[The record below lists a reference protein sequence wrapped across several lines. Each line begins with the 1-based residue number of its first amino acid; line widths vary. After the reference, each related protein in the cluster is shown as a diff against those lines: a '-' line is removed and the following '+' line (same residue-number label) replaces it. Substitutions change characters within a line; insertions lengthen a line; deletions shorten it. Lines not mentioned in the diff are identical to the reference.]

1 MIKVTLRPDA
11 LMFTFQVNLRN
22 VCDNIPD
29 VARTGAS
36 HGASQGASHVASR
49 VLNPKERRR
58 AISKKSVTVDI
69 QALMVEKYLR
79 EKVNR
84 RTLLSDRLQ
93 KINGSIQTIS
103 ESLVSF
109 ASPRYD

>member
-11 LMFTFQVNLRN
+11 SMFTFQVNLRN

-36 HGASQGASHVASR
+36 RILDH
-49 VLNPKERRR
+49 KERRR
-58 AISKKSVTVDI
+58 AVSKKSVTVDL

-109 ASPRYD
+109 ASARYDYK